1 MDAWAAHCHTAMIGK
16 TPVGATLTR
25 RDTQMKSISHKRT
38 GTTAVF
44 AAVVLAAGLT
54 ACGSSGSSA
63 SKTPSAAGAPAG
75 QPGKGKPAVT
85 LGDKNFTEEF
95 ILGNLYAQAL
105 RAKGFTVNIKSN
117 IGSSEITDKALTSG
131 QIDMYPEY
139 SGVIY
144 SVLAKLG
151 DTPPSAE
158 VTYQGAAKFEAG
170 RGFTYL
176 SPTPFQ
182 DADRVAVSKT
192 FADAH
197 GLKSTADLKKLKSF
211 TYGGP
216 PENATRFQGVVGMKK
231 AYGLTN
237 LKFVPLPV
245 GSQYQ
250 ALDAAKVD
258 TIAIFTTDG
267 QLTSKKYVVLD
278 DPKGIFGFQQVAPV
292 VSNKVLAAEGPAFK
306 ETLDAVSAKL
316 TDQAIQVMNQA
327 VGVNQQAPAA
337 VADQF
342 LSANGLK

>member
-1 MDAWAAHCHTAMIGK
+1 
-16 TPVGATLTR
+16 
-25 RDTQMKSISHKRT
+25 MKSILTKRT
-38 GTTAVF
+38 SPRAVF

-54 ACGSSGSSA
+54 ACGSSGTPA
-63 SKTPSAAGAPAG
+63 SPAAPSAGGAAAG

-105 RAKGFTVNIKSN
+105 QAKGFTVNIKSN

-176 SPTPFQ
+176 MPTPFQ
-182 DADRVAVSKT
+182 DADRVAVTKT

-197 GLKSTADLKKLKSF
+197 GLKSTADLKKLTSF
-211 TYGGP
+211 SYGGP
-216 PENATRFQGVVGMKK
+216 PENGTRFQGVVGMKK

-250 ALDAAKVD
+250 ALDAGKVD

-267 QLTSKKYVVLD
+267 QLTSNKYVVLD

-292 VSNKVLAAEGPAFK
+292 VSNKVLAAEGPAFQ
-306 ETLDAVSAKL
+306 ETLNAVSAKL
-316 TDQAIQVMNQA
+316 TDKAIQTMNEA
-327 VGVNQQAPAA
+327 VGVNQQDPAA
-337 VADQF
+337 VAGQF
-342 LSANGLK
+342 LKANGLT